1 MDSTTT
7 APTPFEALRETFRA
21 ELGCQYVYLRRRE
34 LPDLVRIECHGP
46 AWGHHVDMY
55 TDVLAD
61 RLRSSAMSVADQ
73 LADVARECWR
83 VWWVNYVPVVVTDW
97 DVDDEGDEIPRRFA
111 SRLDL
116 LEEMIERQERPDEV
130 PTLAGTLAEDYDY
143 DRVAMACQIG
153 TGAFDLYTVE
163 LAR

>member
-1 MDSTTT
+1 
-7 APTPFEALRETFRA
+7 
-21 ELGCQYVYLRRRE
+21 
-34 LPDLVRIECHGP
+34 
-46 AWGHHVDMY
+46 
-55 TDVLAD
+55 
-61 RLRSSAMSVADQ
+61 MSVADQ

-116 LEEMIERQERPDEV
+116 LEEMIERQERPNEV